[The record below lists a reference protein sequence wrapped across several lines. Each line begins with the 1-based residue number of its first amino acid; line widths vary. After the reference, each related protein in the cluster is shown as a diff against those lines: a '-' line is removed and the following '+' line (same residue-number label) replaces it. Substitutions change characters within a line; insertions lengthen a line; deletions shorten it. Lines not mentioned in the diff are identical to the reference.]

1 MTEDAEKLLRY
12 TLNVERFHGMGRET
26 PASEVAALHLENED
40 LRAEIKRLRKLQ
52 DNGIPVDARACPACG
67 RLTLCLPEGLTC
79 LPCQMLNER
88 QEKEQLRKK
97 NEELRSARGE
107 RIQGLVEIN
116 DTVARYSDRN
126 DALTKEN
133 KRQSIQIEGLIAEN
147 QRLRA
152 KTWDSER
159 AQDLARYIGL
169 RPGDDI
175 IDGVRFAWD
184 SKCREHERH
193 VAIGDKNTQELVTEN
208 DALRAADHADPRA
221 SEVLRWVKQHRAV
234 LHFEGRDY
242 TDEGP
247 CFVIGGDVGMGY
259 HPAATAR
266 AAMDTYE
273 EQAKPN
279 ADPVCVE
286 LLRWWKAQGGWPS
299 PTEFVQGWRARIRKT
314 LSPEENSMS
323 VVCRDIAVTTNCES
337 YTGAMIAWFLAWS
350 KTEEG
355 KLAQAELD
363 KEKTNV

>member
-1 MTEDAEKLLRY
+1 MNGRLREDLNAAQLSQGYADTRGLLSRGQAD
-12 TLNVERFHGMGRET
+12 V
-26 PASEVAALHLENED
+26 
-40 LRAEIKRLRKLQ
+40 LRAE
-52 DNGIPVDARACPACG
+52 NAR
-67 RLTLCLPEGLTC
+67 
-79 LPCQMLNER
+79 
-88 QEKEQLRKK
+88 
-97 NEELRSARGE
+97 
-107 RIQGLVEIN
+107 
-116 DTVARYSDRN
+116 
-126 DALTKEN
+126 
-133 KRQSIQIEGLIAEN
+133 
-147 QRLRA
+147 
-152 KTWDSER
+152 
-159 AQDLARYIGL
+159 
-169 RPGDDI
+169 
-175 IDGVRFAWD
+175 
-184 SKCREHERH
+184 
-193 VAIGDKNTQELVTEN
+193 
-208 DALRAADHADPRA
+208 LRAADHADPRA